1 MNLSQLSTPKF
12 HRLIVPSTITHRSSS
27 IVTLASHFPVL
38 YNSKQ
43 IRPLRQTQFSTIVF
57 SYQSPSNPNSSQE
70 DDKDDPEAQVQDL
83 QVPENWLLPSKA
95 RQVPISLF
103 KRFWGL
109 SLVKIF
115 GLWIKH
121 YQRPLQ
127 ESEWLR
133 LTLHKWLD
141 DEYCPE
147 ETNVEISKVAAQ
159 SYYDSLVEKR
169 TDLGEILLKMVRE
182 LQSISYQESFHGA
195 FSSAN
200 AAVNLIAQRIEL
212 QGKNLWVIRYP
223 LFPIQFRRCYACV

>member
-95 RQVPISLF
+95 RQ
-103 KRFWGL
+103 
-109 SLVKIF
+109 
-115 GLWIKH
+115 
-121 YQRPLQ
+121 

-212 QGKNLWVIRYP
+212 QGPAMGEMLHSHTCASDN
-223 LFPIQFRRCYACV
+223 